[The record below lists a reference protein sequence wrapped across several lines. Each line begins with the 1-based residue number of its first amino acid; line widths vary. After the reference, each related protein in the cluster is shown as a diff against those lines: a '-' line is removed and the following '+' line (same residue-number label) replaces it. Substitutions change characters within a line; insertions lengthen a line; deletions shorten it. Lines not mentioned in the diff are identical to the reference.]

1 MDVFIAKVFEKYYR
15 ESPLVLVDVGARGGL
30 QKKWFGARRH
40 LSVIG
45 FEPDKKEYDNLVST
59 QDGTTKYCNAALY
72 KEKRNIT
79 LYLTRN
85 RGVSSIYKP
94 NRKFLDDF
102 PDAERHDVMETT
114 EVSADALDN
123 VLKEHGIS
131 DVDFIKLDTQGSEL
145 SILEGSAKTIESS
158 IFGLEVEVEFAELY
172 EGQPLF
178 ADIDRFVKQFGFHLF
193 DLKPLYWKRD
203 AGKRYGGPKGQIVV
217 ADALYLR
224 TQTDYGR
231 ILKSIADA
239 DARKSKV
246 LRAVSVCIIHGYLD
260 YALEIFRENKR
271 CFSDEEAAAFW
282 KSIRRDIQ
290 LSSNIPSFRGRGRVA
305 DMIYKLYKV
314 IRPAGKGW
322 AMWGK
327 ELGNL
332 E

>member
-1 MDVFIAKVFEKYYR
+1 MDVFIAKAFERYYR

-30 QKKWFGARRH
+30 QKNWRRARKH

-59 QDGTTKYCNAALY
+59 QDGVTKYYNVALY

-79 LYLTRN
+79 LYLTRD

-123 VLKEHGIS
+123 VLNEYGIS

-145 SILEGSAKTIESS
+145 SILEGAAKTVEDSV
-158 IFGLEVEVEFAELY
+158 FGIEVEVEFAELY

-193 DLKPLYWKRD
+193 DLKPLYWKRG

-224 TQTDYGR
+224 TNTDYGR
-231 ILKSIADA
+231 MLKSVTGA

-246 LRAVSVCIIHGYLD
+246 LRAVSVCIIYGYLD
-260 YALEIFRENKR
+260 YALGIFRENR
-271 CFSDEEAAAFW
+271 GCFSDEEADAFE
-282 KSIRRDIQ
+282 KSIKRDIQ
-290 LSSNIPSFRGRGRVA
+290 LSSNIPFFRGRGRVA
-305 DMIYKLYKV
+305 DIVYTLYKI
-314 IRPAGKGW
+314 IRPANKTW

-332 E
+332 D